1 MTVVSRLRRLM
12 VAALVLVAIGSA
24 AGALPRGRAGA
35 DPSTVFNLRPA
46 VPDPVLSTLRRACFD
61 CHSEATRWPW
71 YATLPLAS
79 RVIERDVADARGQLN
94 LSRWIDYDQFDRADM
109 LDKMCELA
117 SRRKMPPWQYR
128 LMHPGARLSATE
140 VSALCAWTR
149 DEAAR
154 LTQGEK

>member
-1 MTVVSRLRRLM
+1 MRLRRLI

-24 AGALPRGRAGA
+24 AGALPHQARAGA
-35 DPSTVFNLRPA
+35 DPSTVFNLQPA

-71 YATLPLAS
+71 YARLPLAS
-79 RVIERDVADARGQLN
+79 HVLERDVTEARGQLN
-94 LSRWIDYDQFDRADM
+94 LSRWIDYHPLDRADM

-128 LMHPGARLSATE
+128 LMHPDARLSVTE
-140 VSALCAWTR
+140 ISALCAWSQ

>member
-1 MTVVSRLRRLM
+1 MRLRRLM

-24 AGALPRGRAGA
+24 AGTLPEGRAGA
-35 DPSTVFNLRPA
+35 DPATVFKLRPA

-79 RVIERDVADARGQLN
+79 RLIESDVSEARGQLN
-94 LSRWIDYDQFDRADM
+94 LSRWTDYNQFDRADM
-109 LDKMCELA
+109 LDKMCALA

-128 LMHPGARLSATE
+128 LMHPGARLSATD
-140 VSALCAWTR
+140 VSALCAWTK

-154 LTQGEK
+154 LTQGEN

>member
-1 MTVVSRLRRLM
+1 VRVVGRVRRLM
-12 VAALVLVAIGSA
+12 VAALVLAAIGSA
-24 AGALPRGRAGA
+24 AGTLPQGRAGA

-79 RVIERDVADARGQLN
+79 RVIERDVTDARGQLN
-94 LSRWIDYDQFDRADM
+94 LSRWIDYNQFDRADL
-109 LDKMCELA
+109 LDQMCELA
-117 SRRKMPPWQYR
+117 SRRTMPPWQYR

-140 VSALCAWTR
+140 VSALCTWTQ

>member
-1 MTVVSRLRRLM
+1 MVVA
-12 VAALVLVAIGSA
+12 VLVLVAIGA
-24 AGALPRGRAGA
+24 AGGTVPRGRAGA
-35 DPSTVFNLRPA
+35 DPSTVLNLQPA

-79 RVIERDVADARGQLN
+79 RVIERDVTEAREQLN
-94 LSRWIDYDQFDRADM
+94 LSRWIDYNQFDRADM

-140 VSALCAWTR
+140 VSALCAWTQ

-154 LTQGEK
+154 LSQGEK

>member
-1 MTVVSRLRRLM
+1 M

-24 AGALPRGRAGA
+24 AGTRPQERVGA
-35 DPSTVFNLRPA
+35 DPSTVLNLRPA

-71 YATLPLAS
+71 YASLPLAS
-79 RVIERDVADARGQLN
+79 RVIESDVREARGQLN
-94 LSRWIDYDQFDRADM
+94 LSRWIDYNPFDRADM

-117 SRRKMPPWQYR
+117 SGRRMPPWQYR
-128 LMHPGARLSATE
+128 LMHPGARLSAAE
-140 VSALCAWTR
+140 VSALCAWTQ

-154 LTQGEK
+154 LTQEEK

>member
-1 MTVVSRLRRLM
+1 
-12 VAALVLVAIGSA
+12 VL
-24 AGALPRGRAGA
+24 
-35 DPSTVFNLRPA
+35 NLRPA

-71 YATLPLAS
+71 YARLPLAS
-79 RVIERDVADARGQLN
+79 HVLERDVTEARGQLN
-94 LSRWIDYDQFDRADM
+94 LSRWIEYHPLDRADM

-128 LMHPGARLSATE
+128 LMHPDARLSVTE
-140 VSALCAWTR
+140 ISALCAWSQ

>member
-1 MTVVSRLRRLM
+1 M

-24 AGALPRGRAGA
+24 AGTLPQGRAGA
-35 DPSTVFNLRPA
+35 DPSTVLNLRPA

-79 RVIERDVADARGQLN
+79 RVIERDVTEARGQLN
-94 LSRWIDYDQFDRADM
+94 LSRWTEYNALDRADM
-109 LDKMCELA
+109 LDKMCELS
-117 SRRKMPPWQYR
+117 SRHTMPPWQYR
-128 LMHPGARLSATE
+128 LMHAGARLSSAE

>member
-1 MTVVSRLRRLM
+1 MRLRRLM

-24 AGALPRGRAGA
+24 ARALPHQERAGA

-79 RVIERDVADARGQLN
+79 HVIERDVTEARGQLN
-94 LSRWIDYDQFDRADM
+94 LSRWIDYNPFDRADL

-128 LMHPGARLSATE
+128 LMHPGARLSAPE
-140 VSALCAWTR
+140 VSALCAWSH

-154 LTQGEK
+154 LTQEEK

>member
-1 MTVVSRLRRLM
+1 MRLRRLI
-12 VAALVLVAIGSA
+12 VAALVLMAIGSA
-24 AGALPRGRAGA
+24 ARALPPQERAGA

-71 YATLPLAS
+71 YATFPLAS
-79 RVIERDVADARGQLN
+79 HLIERDVTEARGQLN
-94 LSRWIDYDQFDRADM
+94 LSRWIDYNPFDRADL

-117 SRRKMPPWQYR
+117 SRRRMPPWQYR

-140 VSALCAWTR
+140 VSALCAWSQ
-149 DEAAR
+149 DEAVR

>member
-1 MTVVSRLRRLM
+1 MVVRRVRRTM
-12 VAALVLVAIGSA
+12 VGALVLVAIGSA
-24 AGALPRGRAGA
+24 AGTLPQERTAA
-35 DPSTVFNLRPA
+35 DLSTVLNLRPA
-46 VPDPVLSTLRRACFD
+46 VPEPVLSTLRRACFD

-79 RVIERDVADARGQLN
+79 RVIEKDVTEARGQLN
-94 LSRWIDYDQFDRADM
+94 LSRWIDYNPFDRADM
-109 LDKMCELA
+109 LDKMCGLA

-140 VSALCAWTR
+140 VSALCAWTQ

>member
-1 MTVVSRLRRLM
+1 MRLRRLI

-24 AGALPRGRAGA
+24 ARALPHQGRTGA
-35 DPSTVFNLRPA
+35 DPSTVFNLRPG

-71 YATLPLAS
+71 YATLPLVS
-79 RVIERDVADARGQLN
+79 RVIERDVTEARGQLN
-94 LSRWIDYDQFDRADM
+94 LSRWIDYNEFDRADM

-128 LMHPGARLSATE
+128 LMHPAARLSETE
-140 VSALCAWTR
+140 VSALCAWTQ

-154 LTQGEK
+154 LTQEEK

>member
-1 MTVVSRLRRLM
+1 VIRWRRLI

-24 AGALPRGRAGA
+24 ARALSHQGRTGA

-71 YATLPLAS
+71 YATLPLVS
-79 RVIERDVADARGQLN
+79 RVIERDVTEARGQLN
-94 LSRWIDYDQFDRADM
+94 LSRWIDYNEFDRADM

>member
-1 MTVVSRLRRLM
+1 MRLRGLI

-24 AGALPRGRAGA
+24 AGTRPRERAGA

-79 RVIERDVADARGQLN
+79 RVIESDVTEARGQLN
-94 LSRWIDYDQFDRADM
+94 LSRWTDYNRFDRADM

-128 LMHPGARLSATE
+128 LMHPGARLSAAE
-140 VSALCAWTR
+140 VSALCAWTQ

>member
-1 MTVVSRLRRLM
+1 M
-12 VAALVLVAIGSA
+12 AALVLVVIGSA
-24 AGALPRGRAGA
+24 AGALPRQGRAGA

-79 RVIERDVADARGQLN
+79 HVIERDVTEARGRLN
-94 LSRWIDYDQFDRADM
+94 LSRWTEYNPFDRADM

-128 LMHPGARLSATE
+128 LMHPDARLSATE
-140 VSALCAWTR
+140 ISALCAWSQG
-149 DEAAR
+149 EAAR
-154 LTQGEK
+154 LTQVEK